1 MWSKPF
7 PFLLLVA
14 SSQAQVY
21 PDCSADPAAMVG
33 SDPGIRKRTDPV
45 FQQDPD
51 PGSVSTK
58 AKIIINASFLFF
70 IFYNHYSNL
79 FIKN

>member
-14 SSQAQVY
+14 SSQAQVH
-21 PDCSADPAAMVG
+21 PDCSADPAALVG

-45 FQQDPD
+45 FQQDPG
-51 PGSVSTK
+51 PGSVST
-58 AKIIINASFLFF
+58 
-70 IFYNHYSNL
+70 
-79 FIKN
+79 